1 MPREKPTKSNKD
13 PAQPKINLKRQL
25 KKKEKMQVEKLAV
38 HRNEDLCPVNMKRT
52 FLPGN
57 QENTNENEVP
67 FHAHQT
73 SKSDAIA

>member
-1 MPREKPTKSNKD
+1 
-13 PAQPKINLKRQL
+13 
-25 KKKEKMQVEKLAV
+25 MQVEKLAI